1 MSEKEKV
8 DKAIKLYNDGK
19 YQEAIDAFSSVLE
32 VCQDNAELYNNI
44 ALCYANLG
52 EYEKAEKYYL
62 KAQELNP
69 KLAQVYINLADIYYR
84 RKDMASGIGL
94 VTTGLVE
101 LPDNLVL
108 RHYLA
113 RFYMEDAKLDLA
125 IDELENILEKQ
136 PDNFDV
142 YYDLGRVHFELG
154 NYASAI
160 ENFENVLEYKS
171 ENPWIYYYLGE
182 AYEANDEIDKAL
194 SNFLKAIARNDSFS
208 PAYKKAGILFFARGD
223 YEDTMIV
230 YAIVTHLHLV
240 PFRNSLWLF
249 NIASVVAFY
258 SVLMTF
264 FGVNYFLSGMH
275 SYGQNDH
282 VGGLF
287 VYLLLSALLVALIGF
302 ISFAR
307 RQKQNS

>member
-19 YQEAIDAFSSVLE
+19 YQEAIDTFSSVLE

-113 RFYMEDAKLDLA
+113 RFYMEDAKQDLA
-125 IDELENILEKQ
+125 IDELVYVLEKQ
-136 PDNFDV
+136 PDNYDA
-142 YYDLGRVHFELG
+142 YYDLAKIYFEFG
-154 NYASAI
+154 NYDSAI
-160 ENFENVLEYKS
+160 ENLENVLEFKQDN
-171 ENPWIYYYLGE
+171 ELIYYYLAE
-182 AYEANDEIDKAL
+182 AYQANDEIDKAI
-194 SNFLKAIARNDSFS
+194 SNFLKAIATNNKFA
-208 PAYKKAGILFFARGD
+208 PAYKKVAILFLARGD
-223 YEDTMIV
+223 YADAIEYLEDYMNLDISEEEKNST
-230 YAIVTHLHLV
+230 AKLV
-240 PFRNSLWLF
+240 E
-249 NIASVVAFY
+249 NIK
-258 SVLMTF
+258 
-264 FGVNYFLSGMH
+264 
-275 SYGQNDH
+275 
-282 VGGLF
+282 
-287 VYLLLSALLVALIGF
+287 
-302 ISFAR
+302 
-307 RQKQNS
+307 QKANN